1 MRAELQAQ
9 QAAPGRSGRAGG
21 GAFLV
26 GVVAALLVVVT
37 GVMSVASVSSSGGGR
52 DGGRTLRLRTTLVSS
67 AVNDAGHGGVA
78 NVSALRFSVQR
89 RDGSAAGEAWISCV
103 IMEATQQLCHGAFVL
118 ANGQIEA
125 QVATSMTAT
134 TFTAAIT
141 GGTGAF
147 EGANGQIDN
156 VMVAPG
162 VIDRTFHLLSGH
174 S

>member
-1 MRAELQAQ
+1 MTWEDGERRL
-9 QAAPGRSGRAGG
+9 PRWGGG
-21 GAFLV
+21 GACRRSPSL
-26 GVVAALLVVVT
+26 AAARLCRAT
-37 GVMSVASVSSSGGGR
+37 GETDRLHGR
-52 DGGRTLRLRTTLVSS
+52 GLRFRTTLVSS

-103 IMEATQQLCHGAFVL
+103 VMVANEQLCHGAFVL

-125 QVATSMTAT
+125 QVATPMTAA

-147 EGANGQIDN
+147 EGAKGQIDN
-156 VMVAPG
+156 VVVAPG
-162 VIDRTFHLLSGH
+162 VIDRTFHLLPRH
-174 S
+174 D

>member
-1 MRAELQAQ
+1 MRAEHPS
-9 QAAPGRSGRAGG
+9 AAGRARSQR
-21 GAFLV
+21 AAWRWRLLV
-26 GVVAALLVVVT
+26 GVVAALVVVT
-37 GVMSVASVSSSGGGR
+37 GVVSIASASSGRGGAEA
-52 DGGRTLRLRTTLVSS
+52 GRTLRFRTTLVSS

-103 IMEATQQLCHGAFVL
+103 IMEASQQLCHGAFVL

-125 QVATSMTAT
+125 QVATPMTAP

-147 EGANGQIDN
+147 EGVSGQIDN
-156 VMVAPG
+156 VVVAPG
-162 VIDRTFHLLSGH
+162 VIDRTFHLLARH
-174 S
+174 D

>member
-1 MRAELQAQ
+1 MRAEHPSAAGRTRLQ
-9 QAAPGRSGRAGG
+9 RASWRWR
-21 GAFLV
+21 FLV
-26 GVVAALLVVVT
+26 GVVAALVVVT
-37 GVMSVASVSSSGGGR
+37 GVVSIASASSGRGES
-52 DGGRTLRLRTTLVSS
+52 GRTLWLRTTLVSS

-78 NVSALRFSVQR
+78 NVSALRFSLQR

-125 QVATSMTAT
+125 QVAISMTAT

-147 EGANGQIDN
+147 EGVSGQIDN
-156 VMVAPG
+156 VVVAPG
-162 VIDRTFHLLSGH
+162 VIDRTFHLLARH
-174 S
+174 D

>member
-1 MRAELQAQ
+1 MRAQHPD
-9 QAAPGRSGRAGG
+9 AAGRARPQTSWRWRLM
-21 GAFLV
+21 A
-26 GVVAALLVVVT
+26 GVVAALVVVG
-37 GVMSVASVSSSGGGR
+37 GVVSIASASSGRGG
-52 DGGRTLRLRTTLVSS
+52 GAAGRTLRFRTTLVSS

-103 IMEATQQLCHGAFVL
+103 VMVANEQLCHGAFVL

-125 QVATSMTAT
+125 QVATPMTAA

-147 EGANGQIDN
+147 EGAKGQIDN
-156 VMVAPG
+156 VVVAPG
-162 VIDRTFHLLSGH
+162 VIDRTFHLLPRH
-174 S
+174 D